1 MRIIVGVLEWTIA
14 IAALGGTIAL
24 FGWLTVLI
32 FRKDTRDDS
41 SRNRD

>member
-1 MRIIVGVLEWTIA
+1 MKIILGVLEWTVA

-24 FGWLTVLI
+24 FVWLTVLF